1 MSNARVAQEVQ
12 LVGKDIS
19 AMETLASMH
28 DELPFRGKQLFHWV
42 YKQQVDSINAMNT
55 LPSSFRDLLTDEY
68 VLHPLKLIKK
78 TGSDLEQ
85 TQKFLLQLPYGEKI
99 ESVVMEEKKRVTL
112 CVSTQV
118 GCAVDCKFCATAK
131 MGFIK
136 NLTAGEIVDQYL
148 LILNSIN
155 KRITN
160 VVFMGMGEPFL
171 NYQQVIKAANLLNHK
186 EGINL
191 SAKRITISTVGIIPK
206 IIRYTQEGHKYKL
219 AISLNGSS
227 QDQRLKIMPI
237 SKTHSM
243 DALIKS
249 AWDYYHISKKLITL
263 EYVLLSGVND
273 DIVDADR
280 LMNLIGNL
288 PCKLNL
294 IPYNEIDGPFYRSSE
309 EKIERF
315 LNRLKRANFTVT
327 IRWSKGTDISGG
339 CGQLA
344 VMDQESFN

>member
-12 LVGKDIS
+12 LVGMDIS
-19 AMETLASMH
+19 GMETLAAMH

-55 LPSSFRDLLTDEY
+55 LPSSFRDLLADEY
-68 VLHPLKLIKK
+68 VLHPLTLIKK
-78 TGSDLEQ
+78 TGSDLEP

-99 ESVVMEEKKRVTL
+99 ESVIMEEGKRVTL

-171 NYQQVIKAANLLNHK
+171 NYQQVINAADLLNHK

-206 IIRYTQEGHKYKL
+206 IMRYTKEGHKYNL

-243 DALIKS
+243 NALIQS
-249 AWDYYHISKKLITL
+249 VWDYYYKSKKLITL
-263 EYVLLSGVND
+263 EYVLLAGVND

-280 LMNLIGNL
+280 LMDLIGNL

-294 IPYNEIDGPFYRSSE
+294 IPYNEIDGPFHRSSE

-315 LNRLKRANFTVT
+315 VNRLEHANFMVT

-344 VMDQESFN
+344 VLDQESCN

>member
-12 LVGKDIS
+12 LVGMDIS

-206 IIRYTQEGHKYKL
+206 IIRYSKEGHKYKL

-243 DALIKS
+243 NALIQS
-249 AWDYYHISKKLITL
+249 AWDYYYISKKLITL
-263 EYVLLSGVND
+263 EYVLLAGVND

-294 IPYNEIDGPFYRSSE
+294 IPYNEIDGPFHRSSE

>member
-1 MSNARVAQEVQ
+1 MSNARVEQEVQ
-12 LVGKDIS
+12 LVGMDIS

-315 LNRLKRANFTVT
+315 VNRLERANFTVT

>member
-1 MSNARVAQEVQ
+1 MSNARGTKEVQ
-12 LVGKDIS
+12 LVGMDIS
-19 AMETLASMH
+19 AMETLAVMH
-28 DELPFRGKQLFHWV
+28 DELPFRGKQLFHCV
-42 YKQQVDSINAMNT
+42 YKQQVESINAMNT
-55 LPSSFRDLLTDEY
+55 LPASFRGLLSKEY
-68 VLHPLKLIKK
+68 VLHPLALIKK
-78 TGSDLEQ
+78 TGSDFEP
-85 TQKFLLQLPYGEKI
+85 TQKFLFQLSSGEKI
-99 ESVVMEEKKRVTL
+99 ESVIMEEGKRVTL
-112 CVSTQV
+112 CVSTQM

-136 NLTAGEIVDQYL
+136 NLTSGEIVDQYL

-171 NYQQVIKAANLLNHK
+171 NYQQVINAADLLNHK

-191 SAKRITISTVGIIPK
+191 SAQRITISTVGIVPK
-206 IIRYTQEGHKYKL
+206 IQQYAQEGHKYKL
-219 AISLNGSS
+219 AVSLNSS
-227 QDQRLKIMPI
+227 GQDQRLKIMPI

-243 DALIKS
+243 DALIQS

-263 EYVLLSGVND
+263 EYVLLAGVND
-273 DIVDADR
+273 DISNADR
-280 LMNLIGNL
+280 LMGLIGNL

-294 IPYNEIDGPFYRSSE
+294 IPYNEIDAPFQRPSE
-309 EKIERF
+309 EKIEQF
-315 LNRLKRANFTVT
+315 LNRLERANFTVT

-344 VMDQESFN
+344 VLEQESFN

>member
-12 LVGKDIS
+12 LVGMDIS
-19 AMETLASMH
+19 AMETLATMH

>member
-19 AMETLASMH
+19 AMEPLASMH

>member
-12 LVGKDIS
+12 LVGMDIS
-19 AMETLASMH
+19 EMETLAAMH

-55 LPSSFRDLLTDEY
+55 LPSSFRDLLADEY
-68 VLHPLKLIKK
+68 VLHPLTLIKK
-78 TGSDLEQ
+78 TGSDLEP

-99 ESVVMEEKKRVTL
+99 ESVIMEEGKRVTL

-171 NYQQVIKAANLLNHK
+171 NYQQVINAADLLNHK

-206 IIRYTQEGHKYKL
+206 IMRYTKEGHKYKL

-237 SKTHSM
+237 SKTYSM
-243 DALIKS
+243 DALIQS
-249 AWDYYHISKKLITL
+249 AWDYYYISKKLITL
-263 EYVLLSGVND
+263 EYVLLAGVND

-280 LMNLIGNL
+280 LMDLIGNL

-294 IPYNEIDGPFYRSSE
+294 IPYNEIDGPFHRSSE

-315 LNRLKRANFTVT
+315 VNRLERANFTVT

-344 VMDQESFN
+344 VLDQESCN